1 MEGGGE
7 MAQEVKKS
15 SYLVVQRGHALLP
28 YSILLKCGRHG
39 EERNY
44 INKLEGLGENR
55 FESA

>member
-1 MEGGGE
+1 

-15 SYLVVQRGHALLP
+15 SYLVVQRGHAVLLP

-44 INKLEGLGENR
+44 SNKLEGLGENR